1 MNSSKDSLSSSTS
14 ISLND
19 KRVINGWA
27 FFDWANS
34 AFSLV
39 ITTAIFPA
47 YFTEI
52 TDNVISLFGLEMSN
66 TSLYAY
72 ATSFS
77 YLLIAV
83 LSPILSGIADYG
95 GKRKFFLRFF
105 TTLGALACLTLFFFD
120 GMSTLWIG
128 VIGYVLSMLGF
139 AGGLVFYN
147 SYLPDIVT
155 EDQYDIVSAKGF
167 TYGYIGSVI
176 LLIFNLLVI
185 QFPTF
190 FGLPSEGTLAVRL
203 AFISVGLW
211 WLGFAQIAFSRLPDD
226 NKQKPQ
232 AQLLTKGIEEL
243 KKVWKKIKHQTSTK
257 FFLAAYFF
265 YIAGTLTIIYLAG
278 VFAVSELKFEQTEL
292 IITVLLLQI
301 LAIGGAYLFAKLSDL
316 KGNKFSLSI
325 MLLIWIGICIA
336 GYFVQ
341 EQMQFY
347 ALAGAVGLVMGGIQ
361 ALSRSTY
368 SKLIPTG
375 TQDMTSY
382 FSFMDVLEKVAIV
395 SGTFIFG
402 YVEYLTGGMRNSL
415 LFFSMFFLI
424 GLIFLMKVKIQPSK
438 AKYKR
443 AI

>member
-1 MNSSKDSLSSSTS
+1 MNSPKNDPPSERSFP
-14 ISLND
+14 LND
-19 KRVINGWA
+19 KRIINGWA

-47 YFTEI
+47 YFTGI
-52 TDNVISLFGLEMSN
+52 TDEVIDLLGLKMSN

-77 YLLIAV
+77 YLLIAL
-83 LSPILSGIADYG
+83 LSPILSGIADYS

-105 TTLGALACLTLFFFD
+105 TTLGSLACLSLFFFD
-120 GMSTLWIG
+120 SMDHLLVG
-128 VIGYVLSMLGF
+128 VMGYILSMLGF

-155 EDQYDIVSAKGF
+155 EDQYDRVSAKGF

-176 LLIFNLLVI
+176 LLIFNLLLI

-190 FGLPSEGTLAVRL
+190 FGLPAEGTLAIRITFVT
-203 AFISVGLW
+203 VGFW
-211 WLGFAQIAFSRLPDD
+211 WLGFAQISFNRLPDD
-226 NKQKPQ
+226 DRQKPQ
-232 AQLLTKGIEEL
+232 ENLILKGFEEL
-243 KKVWKKIKHQTSTK
+243 RKVWQKIKQRASMK
-257 FFLAAYFF
+257 VFLIAYFF

-278 VFAVSELKFEQTEL
+278 VFAVGELKFEQTEL

-301 LAIGGAYLFAKLSDL
+301 LAIGGAYLFAIISDV
-316 KGNKFSLSI
+316 KGNKFSLI
-325 MLLIWIGICIA
+325 AMLLIWIGICVA
-336 GYFVQ
+336 GYFVR
-341 EQMQFY
+341 EKIQFY
-347 ALAGAVGLVMGGIQ
+347 TLAATVGLVMGGIQ
-361 ALSRSTY
+361 SLSRSTY
-368 SKLIPTG
+368 SKLIPPKAE
-375 TQDMTSY
+375 DLTSY

-415 LFFSMFFLI
+415 LFLSLFFII
-424 GLIFLMKVKIQPSK
+424 GLLLLTKVKIE
-438 AKYKR
+438 KR
-443 AI
+443 KTLK